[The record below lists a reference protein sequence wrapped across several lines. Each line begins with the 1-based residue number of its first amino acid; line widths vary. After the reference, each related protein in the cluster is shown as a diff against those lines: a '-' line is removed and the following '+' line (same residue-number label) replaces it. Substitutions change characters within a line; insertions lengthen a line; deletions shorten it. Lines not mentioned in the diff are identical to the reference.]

1 MKIVFLGTPEAAV
14 PSLEALVEAGHEV
27 VTVVTRPDRR
37 RGRGG
42 ELSPS
47 PIKQAAQQLGLPVV
61 HRLSD
66 LEGLD
71 ADLGVVVAYGALL
84 PGSLLE
90 RLPMVNVH
98 FSLLPRWRGA
108 APVERAL
115 LAGDDETG
123 VCLMGLEETLDTGPI
138 YATAKTSIG
147 EKTVHELLHELA
159 ELGAEL
165 LVATLASE
173 GGLGEGTPQ
182 HGEATYAKKL
192 TTEDFRLLPSSSAA
206 YLSRQVRLGRAFTFI
221 GGRRIRV
228 LSAHVVN
235 GVSVAPGQLALLDT
249 SPLLGSTDG
258 ALQLQWVQEEGKRRS
273 EASEWWR
280 GARLNRESTSWGE
293 EALSL

>member
-1 MKIVFLGTPEAAV
+1 VRIVFLGTPEAAV
-14 PSLEALVEAGHEV
+14 PPLNALVEAGHEI

-47 PIKQAAQQLGLPVV
+47 PIKQAATKLCLPVV
-61 HRLSD
+61 HRLRD
-66 LEGLD
+66 LDGLD
-71 ADLGVVVAYGALL
+71 ADLGVVVAYGAML
-84 PGSLLE
+84 PMSLLE

-123 VCLMGLEETLDTGPI
+123 VCLMELEETLDTGPI
-138 YATAKTSIG
+138 YATAKTTIG
-147 EKTVHELLHELA
+147 NKTAHELLEELA
-159 ELGAEL
+159 QLGAAL
-165 LVATLASE
+165 LVGTLARE
-173 GGLGEGTPQ
+173 GGLGEGVPQ
-182 HGEATYAKKL
+182 RGEATYATKL
-192 TTEDFRLLPSSSAA
+192 TTEDFMLLPSNDAA

-221 GGRRIRV
+221 GGRRLRI

-235 GVSVAPGQLALLDT
+235 NVSVAPGQLALLDAA
-249 SPLLGSTDG
+249 PVLGSADG
-258 ALQLQWVQEEGKRRS
+258 ALQLQRVQEEGKRPT
-273 EASEWWR
+273 EAREWWR
-280 GARLNRESTSWGE
+280 GARLDHESTLWGE